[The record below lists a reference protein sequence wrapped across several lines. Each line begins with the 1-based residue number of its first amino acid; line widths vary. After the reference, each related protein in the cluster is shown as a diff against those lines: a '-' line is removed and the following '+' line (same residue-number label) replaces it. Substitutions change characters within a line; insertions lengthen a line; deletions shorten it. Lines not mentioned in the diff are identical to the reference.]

1 VRRKAN
7 VQREK
12 SRTCAAAISGENNGL
27 HWLQHSEGSML
38 QHRITSGTKENH
50 LKLKAQRLYLIAKFY
65 LFDLP
70 QVLGESRHSTGYK
83 KALQPGL

>member
-1 VRRKAN
+1 
-7 VQREK
+7 
-12 SRTCAAAISGENNGL
+12 
-27 HWLQHSEGSML
+27 ML